1 MYNIL
6 KESHN
11 GIGMFLLFLL
21 FIIILFV
28 FVKFLLKNPFNKSA
42 KIAALIGLITVHL
55 QILVGFALYFLSPL
69 GISNFSG
76 ESMGHPISRFYIVEH
91 PVGMIL
97 AAILITVGYRL
108 SKKTTLSDKAKY
120 ARILIYY
127 TIGFAII
134 AYLIPW
140 FLWS

>member
-11 GIGMFLLFLL
+11 GIGMFLLILL
-21 FIIILFV
+21 LIIILFL

-42 KIAALIGLITVHL
+42 RIAALIGMITVHI
-55 QILVGFALYFLSPL
+55 QILVGFGLYFLSPL
-69 GISNFSG
+69 GITNFSAK
-76 ESMGHPISRFYIVEH
+76 SMGHPISRFYMVEH
-91 PVGMIL
+91 PVGMLL
-97 AAILITVGYRL
+97 AAILITIGYRL
-108 SKKTTLSDKAKY
+108 SKKINLSDKSKY
-120 ARILIYY
+120 ARTLIYY

>member
-11 GIGMFLLFLL
+11 GIGMLLLFLL
-21 FIIILFV
+21 LIIIIFV
-28 FVKFLLKNPFNKSA
+28 LIRFLLKKPLNKSV
-42 KIAALIGLITVHL
+42 KVAALIGLITVHT
-55 QILVGFALYFLSPL
+55 QILIGFLLYFLSPL
-69 GISNFSG
+69 GLSNFSG
-76 ESMGHPISRFYIVEH
+76 ESMAHKISRFYIVEH

-97 AAILITVGYRL
+97 AAVLITIGYRAI
-108 SKKTTLSDKAKY
+108 KKTRLSDKSKY
-120 ARILIYY
+120 TRLLIYY
-127 TIGFAII
+127 GLGFGII